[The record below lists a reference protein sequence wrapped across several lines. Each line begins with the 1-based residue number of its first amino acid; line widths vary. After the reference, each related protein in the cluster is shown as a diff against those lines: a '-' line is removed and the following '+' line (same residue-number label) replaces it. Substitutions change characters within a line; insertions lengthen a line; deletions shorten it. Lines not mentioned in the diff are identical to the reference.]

1 MLKTKLNAD
10 GSINKYKT
18 RLIMKGHTQISIVN
32 YFDTFA
38 PVARQDTIRMLLVQ
52 HKKDGKCTTLMSTQ
66 PF

>member
-1 MLKTKLNAD
+1 
-10 GSINKYKT
+10 
-18 RLIMKGHTQISIVN
+18 MKGHTQISIVN